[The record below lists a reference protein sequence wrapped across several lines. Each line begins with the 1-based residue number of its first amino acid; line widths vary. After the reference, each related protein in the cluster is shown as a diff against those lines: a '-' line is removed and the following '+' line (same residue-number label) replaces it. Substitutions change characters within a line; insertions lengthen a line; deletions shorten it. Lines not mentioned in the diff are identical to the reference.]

1 MQLAG
6 KSRPLAPTGGG
17 GYPTWRVSFQNG
29 GSRLE
34 DAYAWLNENLAVP
47 PFKQLPN
54 DVASWFRDEA
64 GEPLQRMWEIASLLK
79 ECGIP
84 VRMLRSTNPGKVV
97 YEDEYQ
103 VVVEEWQAL

>member
-1 MQLAG
+1 
-6 KSRPLAPTGGG
+6 
-17 GYPTWRVSFQNG
+17 
-29 GSRLE
+29 
-34 DAYAWLNENLAVP
+34 
-47 PFKQLPN
+47 
-54 DVASWFRDEA
+54 
-64 GEPLQRMWEIASLLK
+64 MWEIASLLK